1 MGLPRLELNLTVIG
15 MRMLENGQY
24 VVDLI
29 HKVNT
34 EEYVNGVGG
43 RTSEPVY
50 LTFTKKEIE
59 HLKLGDEVVF
69 YQK

>member
-34 EEYVNGVGG
+34 EDGVGG

-50 LTFTKKEIE
+50 LTFTKKEVE